1 MSQRLSPKKRY
12 YIVVSG
18 RVQGVG
24 FRYFVIQKAEDC
36 HLTGWVKNLPNGK
49 VEIEAEGEE
58 TDLNCFLDYLKLG
71 NGYSRTDQLQKS
83 ELPTLANYPNFK
95 IHY

>member
-1 MSQRLSPKKRY
+1 MSQHLNPRKRY

-24 FRYFVIQKAEDC
+24 FRYFVVQKAADC
-36 HLTGWVKNLPNGK
+36 QLAGWVKNLPNGK

-58 TDLNCFLDYLKLG
+58 KDLYCFIDYLKLG
-71 NGYSRTDQLQKS
+71 NGFSRTDQLQKS
-83 ELPTLANYPNFK
+83 ELPTLANYSNFK

>member
-1 MSQRLSPKKRY
+1 MAKTAKHILL
-12 YIVVSG
+12 SG

-24 FRYFVIQKAEDC
+24 FRYFVQQKAREC

-58 TDLNCFLDYLKLG
+58 NDINCLIDYLKIG
-71 NGYSRTDQLQKS
+71 NSYSRTDQLNQS
-83 ELPTLANYPNFK
+83 ELEPTADFSDFTIRY
-95 IHY
+95 